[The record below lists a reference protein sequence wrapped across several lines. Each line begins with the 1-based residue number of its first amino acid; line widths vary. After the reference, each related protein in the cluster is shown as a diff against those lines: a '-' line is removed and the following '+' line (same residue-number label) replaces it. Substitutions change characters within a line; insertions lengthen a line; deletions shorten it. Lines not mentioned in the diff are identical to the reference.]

1 MIELITLKFAL
12 VCSPL
17 ILILL
22 IQLVFLAYLAK
33 CKKEINRL
41 PEDSEEAE
49 EEIKDKIFK
58 FLKIYTIAVSILL
71 AFAMVISL
79 TL

>member
-33 CKKEINRL
+33 CNREINRL